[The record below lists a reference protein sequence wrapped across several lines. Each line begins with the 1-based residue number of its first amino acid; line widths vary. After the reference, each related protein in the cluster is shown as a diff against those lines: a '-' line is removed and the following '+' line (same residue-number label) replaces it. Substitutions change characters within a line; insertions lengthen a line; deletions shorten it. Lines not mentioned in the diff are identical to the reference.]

1 MRKILLYAVLVLLVP
16 GGIPAA
22 AVLYAG
28 ERIGRCRKRALR
40 PSKKP
45 YVTPASVPTDMPKD
59 VASKIIHNPLIEN
72 ENQCRNTHP

>member
-28 ERIGRCRKRALR
+28 ERIGRHRKRAMR

-59 VASKIIHNPLIEN
+59 VAFKIMHNPLIEN
-72 ENQCRNTHP
+72 ENQCRNMHP

>member
-22 AVLYAG
+22 AALYAW
-28 ERIGRCRKRALR
+28 ERIGRRRKRAMR

-45 YVTPASVPTDMPKD
+45 YVTPVSALKDMPED
-59 VASKIIHNPLIEN
+59 MTLKITHNPQT
-72 ENQCRNTHP
+72 ENQCRNMHQ

>member
-1 MRKILLYAVLVLLVP
+1 MRKILLYAVLVFLVP

-22 AVLYAG
+22 ATLYAG
-28 ERIGRCRKRALR
+28 ERIGRRRNRAMR

-59 VASKIIHNPLIEN
+59 LAFKIMHNPLSK
-72 ENQCRNTHP
+72 NQCRNTHL